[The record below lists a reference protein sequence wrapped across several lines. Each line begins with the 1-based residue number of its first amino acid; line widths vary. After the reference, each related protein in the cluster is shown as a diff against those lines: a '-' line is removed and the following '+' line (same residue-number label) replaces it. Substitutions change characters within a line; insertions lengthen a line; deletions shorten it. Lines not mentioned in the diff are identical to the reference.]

1 MPVLRSYIRR
11 LKISPLLTGMILF
24 SAVMPHSMP
33 LQAQGEGSAR
43 SSCIEKLQNPSLK
56 NIDCTLDFY
65 LDKRTQQSLQ
75 GNTAGMIR
83 NAACKTRISIAKKI
97 IFTALLNEKV
107 LQVPRQPVSCNI
119 YSIGEPLPTKFHIAP
134 KIKFA
139 GGKAVQATPGMSHVL
154 GLPEMLAK
162 LLTDWV
168 NSSQAVESAML
179 HEVNKSLKSLHAPDP
194 GKQKNPE

>member
-1 MPVLRSYIRR
+1 MPALRNYIHRF
-11 LKISPLLTGMILF
+11 KINPLLTGMILF
-24 SAVMPHSMP
+24 SAVIAHSIP
-33 LQAQGEGSAR
+33 LQAQGKSSAK
-43 SSCIEKLQNPSLK
+43 SSCIEKLKNPSLK

-75 GNTAGMIR
+75 GNTVGMIR
-83 NAACKTRISIAKKI
+83 NAACKTRISIAKKM

-107 LQVPRQPVSCNI
+107 LQVPKQPVSCNI
-119 YSIGEPLPTKFHIAP
+119 YSIGDPLPAKFHIAP

-139 GGKAVQATPGMSHVL
+139 GGKAVQANPGMSDVL

-168 NSSQAVESAML
+168 NSSPAVESAML
-179 HEVNKSLKSLHAPDP
+179 HEVNKSIKSLLLSDP
-194 GKQKNPE
+194 GK